1 MEHGRF
7 VQSGPRDTVFSKPA
21 SAEIA
26 RSLGIYTILPA
37 EINALDPGRDTSRLE
52 VFGFEV
58 EGSYLP
64 GHLIGDHGYLCVR
77 SSEIRVLPAAGRPA
91 RNQLDAIL
99 IRQTASAR
107 GILLEFENEITAVV
121 SESEYED
128 LRGRERLRLEVPP
141 SAVHFIGK

>member
-1 MEHGRF
+1 
-7 VQSGPRDTVFSKPA
+7 
-21 SAEIA
+21 
-26 RSLGIYTILPA
+26 
-37 EINALDPGRDTSRLE
+37 
-52 VFGFEV
+52 
-58 EGSYLP
+58 
-64 GHLIGDHGYLCVR
+64 
-77 SSEIRVLPAAGRPA
+77 
-91 RNQLDAIL
+91 LDAIL